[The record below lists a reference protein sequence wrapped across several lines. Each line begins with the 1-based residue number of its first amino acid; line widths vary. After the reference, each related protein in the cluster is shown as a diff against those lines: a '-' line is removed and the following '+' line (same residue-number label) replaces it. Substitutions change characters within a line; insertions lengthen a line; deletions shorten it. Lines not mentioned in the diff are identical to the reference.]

1 MTKTLFLSLF
11 FSALFP
17 FGLFLT
23 CFGYTFIYVVDKY
36 SLLRSWRTDQQV
48 DDDMTK
54 ISRMHMTFAVYVHA
68 VMSMVFYSEFP
79 FDGVCPNT
87 GPLND
92 KTRMAPEDV
101 ADLDDGSVYL
111 LPTTLKPAVFQH
123 ARVMFNVT
131 TDQIYHACDQS
142 VGSRLLAIIFVGGR
156 VLENPRYAGLSVG
169 RSARRLVVA

>member
-1 MTKTLFLSLF
+1 M
-11 FSALFP
+11 
-17 FGLFLT
+17 
-23 CFGYTFIYVVDKY
+23 DKY
-36 SLLRSWRTDQQV
+36 SLRRSWRTGQQV
-48 DDDMTK
+48 DNNITRT
-54 ISRMHMTFAVYVHA
+54 STMHMTFAVYVHA
-68 VMSMVFYSEFP
+68 VMCMVFYSEFP

-111 LPTTLKPAVFQH
+111 LPTTPKPAVFQH
-123 ARVMFNVT
+123 ARAMFKVT

-142 VGSRLLAIIFVGGR
+142 VGSRHLAIIFVGGR
-156 VLENPRYAGLSVG
+156 VLENPRYAGLSVCLSVG

>member
-92 KTRMAPEDV
+92 KMRMAPEDV
-101 ADLDDGSVYL
+101 ADGQYHLLCPSAKTRPQKRILEQLVICAPFSPAFAITAGSKQQFSYL
-111 LPTTLKPAVFQH
+111 GPH
-123 ARVMFNVT
+123 
-131 TDQIYHACDQS
+131 
-142 VGSRLLAIIFVGGR
+142 G
-156 VLENPRYAGLSVG
+156 
-169 RSARRLVVA
+169 SARRFF